1 MESYQFKYK
10 AKTYECVGED
20 RDFQIEQFNF
30 LLESRDYTTL
40 KNRIINQTGA
50 WDCLIEVPNPDCV
63 LTERMTKE
71 DVEIVKKEI
80 KKTKFW

>member
-1 MESYQFKYK
+1 METYQFKYRG
-10 AKTYECVGED
+10 KTYECIGD
-20 RDFQIEQFNF
+20 DKDFQIEQFKF

-40 KNRIINQTGA
+40 KNRIVNQTVA
-50 WDCLIEVPNPDCV
+50 WNCLIEIPTNGV
-63 LTERMTKE
+63 LTERTTKE